1 MYYDYST
8 KQIPATEYAEDWEPN
23 PLYAGPT
30 GVYGG
35 TARRG
40 SSTVQ
45 GSPPTSR
52 GRTDRSASVYG
63 DTRTARSRLKLVL
76 AWLLEGQDTLTQLR
90 SALSLCEES
99 ITRILSEGQAEHLPP
114 TKSDILDLRAG
125 TRQLDP
131 EYSEPIQPG
140 RTSGADKHSTHWGA
154 ACFGDGWAYYP
165 RSKGSDQ

>member
-1 MYYDYST
+1 MTYDYST
-8 KQIPATEYAEDWEPN
+8 GEVPLTQYTSDWLPN
-23 PLYAGPT
+23 PFYFSPD
-30 GVYGG
+30 GVYELP
-35 TARRG
+35 TRRG

-45 GSPPTSR
+45 RTPPTSR
-52 GRTDRSASVYG
+52 GCSDRSASVYG

-76 AWLLEGQDTLTQLR
+76 AWVLEGQDTLAQLR
-90 SALSLCEES
+90 STLSLCAES

-114 TKSDILDLRAG
+114 TKSDILDLRRRAS
-125 TRQLDP
+125 QLDP